1 MLSRRSTRVK
11 VMQVLFAKNRD
22 EALKLSETIDLYWRS
37 VDNTFEMFLMNL
49 YLLVQITRAARED
62 EASRKKKY
70 LPTDKDKQFKAK
82 LFNNPI
88 ITKLDGNRGLNAKF
102 AKLKFEEIVD
112 KDLTD
117 KIYSYF
123 SKEQMYIDYTDRET
137 TIKDD
142 IDILLELY
150 RFCRQN
156 EMFNELLMDHYY
168 NWESEKSI
176 IIGAIKKVLKE
187 ERPTENFYNDFY
199 PEDITTRDFG
209 EKLLIKTVED
219 EDKFNKLII
228 PNLKNWDKDRV
239 TILDMLLIK
248 MAIAEFMNFE
258 TIPAKVTLNE
268 FVELSKNYSTE
279 KSKEFVNGVLDKI
292 FKELDATG
300 KYNKF
305 EEELPETGQ

>member
-1 MLSRRSTRVK
+1 
-11 VMQVLFAKNRD
+11 MQVLFAKNRD

-37 VDNTFEMFLMNL
+37 VDNTFEMFLLNL
-49 YLLVQITRAARED
+49 YLLMQIARAAKED

-82 LFNNPI
+82 LFMNAA
-88 ITKLDGNRGLNAKF
+88 ITRLESNQLLNAKF
-102 AKLKFEEIVD
+102 KKLNFDEYVD

-123 SKEQMYIDYTDRET
+123 SKEQIYTDYIEKET
-137 TIKDD
+137 SKKDD
-142 IDILLELY
+142 VEILLELY

-156 EMFNELLMDHYY
+156 EMFNELLLDNYY

-176 IIGAIKKVLKE
+176 IIGAVKKVLKE
-187 ERPTENFYNDFY
+187 EKPEESFFNEYY
-199 PEDITTRDFG
+199 PEEITTREFG
-209 EKLLIKTVED
+209 EKLLIKTVE
-219 EDKFNKLII
+219 EEEKFNKLII

-248 MAIAEFMNFE
+248 MAIAEFMFFE
-258 TIPAKVTLNE
+258 TIPGKVTLNE
-268 FVELSKNYSTE
+268 YVELSKNYSTE

-292 FKELDATG
+292 FKELEATG

-305 EEELPETGQ
+305 EEELPETGL